1 MPSVNR
7 GNFTSSFPILMLFVS
22 FPCLID
28 LARTSGT
35 MLNRS
40 GISRHSCFIA
50 AHLKEKAFGLS
61 HLSMPLAEAFH
72 LCIAFVILR

>member
-1 MPSVNR
+1 MSFMNR
-7 GNFTSSFPILMLFVS
+7 GNFTSSFPILMLFIY

-28 LARTSGT
+28 LATSSI

-50 AHLKEKAFGLS
+50 ARLKKKVVDFS

-72 LCIAFVILR
+72 LCMAFIILR